1 MAQDEQKH
9 FEIGA
14 IRVHV
19 IPSTTF
25 KTNTIII
32 QMNGPLE
39 KDTVTKR
46 ALLPNVLQNGTK
58 DYPSRQDIRSALEE
72 LYGASL
78 NADVAKKGE
87 RQILSFRMDMAN
99 EKFLKDQSPLL
110 EKGMKLLSSV
120 FLDPKI
126 ANGQFDPKIIEEE
139 IRTHKQKIASVYD
152 DKMRFANK
160 RLTEEMCSNEPFGLH
175 VFGNEDDLDEI
186 DGANLYEYYKQA
198 LNNDQ
203 IDLYVM
209 GDVDVEEIK
218 TMIQTHFHVEQKTN
232 RPETQTNSQTDN
244 ISKKE
249 AKEVID
255 EQSVQQAKL
264 HIGYRTNVIYGD
276 EDYFALQVFNGL
288 FGGFSHSKLF
298 INVRE
303 KASLAY
309 YAASRIESH
318 KGLLIVMAGIQSS
331 KYDEATKIIFKQMED
346 MQQGEFTEEDIDQ
359 TKAVYK
365 NQVLEMMDV
374 PRGRIE
380 MEYHNQ
386 IAHKTIPLNEWLGR
400 IDQVSYDDILNVAK
414 KIQLDTIYFLKGK
427 EVETNE

>member
-1 MAQDEQKH
+1 MAQDEQQH
-9 FEIGA
+9 FDIGA
-14 IRVHV
+14 IHVHV

-25 KTNTIII
+25 KTNTMII

-78 NADVAKKGE
+78 HADVAKKGE
-87 RQILSFRMDMAN
+87 RQILSIKMDMAN
-99 EKFLKDQSPLL
+99 EKFLKDKSPLL

-120 FLDPKI
+120 FLNPKI
-126 ANGQFDPKIIEEE
+126 SNGQFDEKIIEEE
-139 IRTHKQKIASVYD
+139 KRTHKQKIASVFD

-160 RLTEEMCSNEPFGLH
+160 RLTEEMCHNEPFGLH
-175 VFGNEDDLDEI
+175 VLGYEEDLGTI
-186 DGANLYEYYKQA
+186 DGANLYEYYQDA

-203 IDLYVM
+203 IDFYVM
-209 GDVDVEEIK
+209 GDVDVEELK
-218 TMIQTHFHVEQKTN
+218 TMIKSHFRIEQTN
-232 RPETQTNSQTDN
+232 RSETKLNSQPDPFSEEKAN
-244 ISKKE
+244 
-249 AKEVID
+249 EVID

-264 HIGYRTNVIYGD
+264 HIGYRTNIVYGD

-309 YAASRIESH
+309 YAASRVESH
-318 KGLLIVMAGIQSS
+318 KGLLIIMAGIQSS
-331 KYDEATKIIFKQMED
+331 KYNEATKIIFKQMQD
-346 MQQGEFTEEDIDQ
+346 MKQGEFSEEDINQ

-365 NQVLEMMDV
+365 NQVLETMDV

-386 IAHKTIPLNEWLGR
+386 IATKKIPLNEWLER
-400 IDQVSYDDILNVAK
+400 IDKVTHEDILNVAK
-414 KIQLDTIYFLKGK
+414 KIKLDTIYFLKGK
-427 EVETNE
+427 EEETNE